1 MVVAAPR
8 RFAFGVERYHQ
19 LIEVGALAP
28 DDKVEL
34 INGEIFHMAA
44 MGNRHLL
51 AVQDLATWLIPAID
65 RTRYVPRVQL
75 PIVLDACS
83 EPEPDLSVLRARAD
97 RYRSGKPTAADTV
110 LVIEIG
116 DSSIDFD
123 RTVKLPMYAAAGIPE
138 FWLVDL
144 AADCVEIHT
153 EPLPKGY
160 RLCRTLRDGDL
171 LVPPG
176 GGAGLAVSELLAR

>member
-8 RFAFGVERYHQ
+8 RFAFGVERYHH
-19 LIEVGALAP
+19 LIDLGVLTP

-34 INGEIFHMAA
+34 IDGEIFHMAA

-51 AVQDLATWLIPAID
+51 AVRELGFWL
-65 RTRYVPRVQL
+65 PRALDPQRFLPQVQL
-75 PIVLDACS
+75 PIVLDDRS

-110 LVIEIG
+110 LIIEIG

-153 EPLPKGY
+153 EPQPKGY
-160 RLCRTLRDGDL
+160 RLCRTLRDGDQL
-171 LVPPG
+171 IPPG
-176 GGAGLAVSELLAR
+176 GGAGLAVADLLAR

>member
-1 MVVAAPR
+1 M
-8 RFAFGVERYHQ
+8 
-19 LIEVGALAP
+19 IEHGLLTSE
-28 DDKVEL
+28 DRVEL
-34 INGEIFHMAA
+34 IAGEVFRKTALTHRDAFILQEM
-44 MGNRHLL
+44 NRWL
-51 AVQDLATWLIPAID
+51 AISIDPTRFIATC
-65 RTRYVPRVQL
+65 RL
-75 PIVLDACS
+75 PIVISDID

-138 FWLVDL
+138 LWLVDL

-153 EPLPKGY
+153 EPQPKGY
-160 RLCRTLRDGDL
+160 RLCRTLRDGDQL
-171 LVPPG
+171 IPPG
-176 GGAGLAVSELLAR
+176 GGAGLAVSDLLDR